1 VSALRLN
8 EPKMAP
14 SLQQMGSPAVAK
26 RMNRRLLVDGA
37 LFEGFPESSLH
48 TALGHGFC

>member
-1 VSALRLN
+1 
-8 EPKMAP
+8 MAP

-37 LFEGFPESSLH
+37 LFEGFPESSLN